1 MNLKVIKYKHA
12 GVVVEIYY
20 SKERND
26 YYLSQLQLTKLYGY
40 TASTISKKLTQIL
53 KENESLGKNFSSKN
67 VILEKIF
74 SDKKERKTKL
84 YNLEI
89 VLQLGDLL
97 DSKNG
102 ANLKEFLN
110 NYIDEEIEK
119 NGNNIIIYNNGKLK
133 IPINFDYKNETI
145 WSTSRQMAQLFE
157 TTSRNIYLHIEN
169 IINEGELDNSVV
181 KEYFTTQSV
190 SEEFSVT
197 QKDNA
202 LNLPIQKT
210 ITVKADDGKTYPTIV
225 YNLDMVLAVGYRV
238 RSTAAMKFRNW
249 ASQILKEVMFKGY
262 AYDFDKLLEN
272 KYSTEELLLI
282 IIKLMQ
288 RQNNE
293 LVYFDGAELRG
304 FIEVKRFLETAKKEI
319 IIIDNYFGHSFDE
332 VLSRINVAKT
342 IITNPKNIKIESN
355 ENYKVI
361 KTDIFHDRFI
371 IVDDSCYNFG
381 KSIDDLGG
389 NFSIGKRTND
399 EVIIRALKEAKETL
413 IKKEENDIHN

>member
-1 MNLKVIKYKHA
+1 MNLKVIKYKQA
-12 GVVVEIYY
+12 GTVVEIYY
-20 SKERND
+20 SKEKND

-40 TASTISKKLTQIL
+40 TASTISKKLTQIFN
-53 KENESLGKNFSSKN
+53 ENEALGKNFSSKN
-67 VILEKIF
+67 VILEKI
-74 SDKKERKTKL
+74 SYGKKERKTKL

-89 VLQLGDLL
+89 VLQLGEQL

-102 ANLKEFLN
+102 ENLKEFLSN
-110 NYIDEEIEK
+110 HIDEDISK
-119 NGNNIIIYNNGKLK
+119 TDNNIIIFNNGKLK

-145 WSTSRQMAQLFE
+145 WSTIKQMADLFE
-157 TTSRNIYLHIEN
+157 TTSNNVYKHIRNIDQ
-169 IINEGELDNSVV
+169 EGEIANSVV
-181 KEYFTTQSV
+181 EKKSITQSV
-190 SEEFSVT
+190 FKDYLTTESVRN
-197 QKDNA
+197 QKFQT
-202 LNLPIQKT
+202 QKT
-210 ITVKADDGKTYPTIV
+210 IMIEAEDKKMYPTTV

-249 ASQILKEVMFKGY
+249 ASQILKDVMFKGF
-262 AYDFDKLLEN
+262 AYDFDKLLGN

-304 FIEVKRFLETAKKEI
+304 FIEVKRYLETAKKEI

-332 VLSRINVAKT
+332 VLSEINVAKT
-342 IITNPKNIKIESN
+342 IITNPKNTKIESN

-361 KTDIFHDRFI
+361 KTDGFHDRFV

-399 EVIIRALKEAKETL
+399 EVIIIALKEAKEKL
-413 IKKEENDIHN
+413 IKKEEIL

>member
-1 MNLKVIKYKHA
+1 MNLKVIKYKQA
-12 GVVVEIYY
+12 GTVVEIYY

-40 TASTISKKLTQIL
+40 TASTISKKLTQIFN
-53 KENESLGKNFSSKN
+53 ENEALGKNFSSKN
-67 VILEKIF
+67 VILEKI
-74 SDKKERKTKL
+74 SYDKKERKTKL

-89 VLQLGDLL
+89 ILQLGEQL

-102 ANLKEFLN
+102 ENLKEYLD
-110 NYIDEEIEK
+110 NYINEEIIE
-119 NGNNIIIYNNGKLK
+119 NQNNIIIYNNGKLK

-157 TTSRNIYLHIEN
+157 TTDKNIYLHIKN
-169 IINEGELDNSVV
+169 ITEEGELENSVF
-181 KEYFTTQSV
+181 KDYLTTESV
-190 SEEFSVT
+190 SNQKLPT
-197 QKDNA
+197 QKTMMIEAED
-202 LNLPIQKT
+202 K
-210 ITVKADDGKTYPTIV
+210 KMYPTTV

-249 ASQILKEVMFKGY
+249 ASQILKDVMFKGFT
-262 AYDFDKLLEN
+262 YDFDKLLEN

-293 LVYFDGAELRG
+293 LVYYDGAELRG

-342 IITNPKNIKIESN
+342 IITNPKNTKIESN
-355 ENYKVI
+355 ENYKVV
-361 KTDIFHDRFI
+361 KTDIFHDRFV

-389 NFSIGKRTND
+389 NFSIGKRISD
-399 EVIIRALKEAKETL
+399 EVIIRALKEAKEKL
-413 IKKEENDIHN
+413 VKKEEIL